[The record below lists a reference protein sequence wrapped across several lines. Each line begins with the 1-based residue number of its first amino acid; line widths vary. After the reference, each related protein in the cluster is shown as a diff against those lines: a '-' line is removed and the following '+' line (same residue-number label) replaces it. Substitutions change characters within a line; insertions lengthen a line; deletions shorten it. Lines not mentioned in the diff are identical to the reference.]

1 MHLVYF
7 YYKNISDLSCP
18 LFGVS
23 HSSYEERD
31 IAVLF
36 WDEST
41 SNECT
46 LHFFRTVCLFVS
58 LLVTRPG
65 RIMVSNRLGRINI
78 NNIT

>member
-1 MHLVYF
+1 MHLVGF
-7 YYKNISDLSCP
+7 YYKNISDVRST

-36 WDEST
+36 SDGTT

-46 LHFFRTVCLFVS
+46 LHFFRNVCLFAS
-58 LLVTRPG
+58 LLVIHPVT
-65 RIMVSNRLGRINI
+65 IVASNRLGRINL